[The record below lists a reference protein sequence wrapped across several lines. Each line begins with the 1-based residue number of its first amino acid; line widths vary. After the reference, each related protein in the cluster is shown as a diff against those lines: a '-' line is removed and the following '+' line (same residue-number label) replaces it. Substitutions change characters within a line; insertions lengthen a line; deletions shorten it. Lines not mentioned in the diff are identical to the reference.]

1 MPGIFSFNRK
11 ETAQT
16 APRKDK
22 TQFNPMPIGKGH
34 IKTILVTLSA
44 LVAFAANSIICRLAL
59 AEGAIDA
66 ASFSTIRLA
75 SGALV
80 LLGITAF
87 LGKTDRSQQRGDWVS
102 ASMLF
107 LYAVAFSFA
116 YITLGVGTGALLLF
130 GAVQATM
137 ILAGW
142 WSGERPRLIQWTGLS
157 LALGGLVWLV
167 FPGLNAPSV
176 EGAILMTTAGMAWG
190 IYSLRGRGSL
200 DPVAMTTK
208 NFVRSVPFV
217 LAVSLIMVAKI
228 HLSPEGIF
236 LAIFSGSLASGI
248 GYVAWYAALH
258 ALTAV
263 RAAMVQLSVPVLAAL
278 GGVIFLSETVS
289 MRLFISA
296 GAILIGIGLSISGQ
310 EPLAHEGKG
319 GSLVCR
325 GNGTP
330 HSRTPVG

>member
-1 MPGIFSFNRK
+1 MP
-11 ETAQT
+11 TV
-16 APRKDK
+16 
-22 TQFNPMPIGKGH
+22 KGH
-34 IKTILVTLSA
+34 LKTTLFTVSA

-59 AEGAIDA
+59 EGGAIDA
-66 ASFSTIRLA
+66 ASFSSIRLA

-80 LLGITAF
+80 LLGITA
-87 LGKTDRSQQRGDWVS
+87 LSGKTGRSQQPGDWVS

-116 YITLGVGTGALLLF
+116 YISLGVGTGALLLF

-142 WSGERPRLIQWTGLS
+142 CSGERPRPIQWTGLS

-167 FPGLNAPSV
+167 FPGLNAPSI

-190 IYSLRGRGSL
+190 IYSLRGRGSS

-208 NFVRSVPFV
+208 NFVRSVPLV
-217 LAVSLIMVAKI
+217 LVVSLIMMAKI
-228 HLSPEGIF
+228 HISLEGIF

-258 ALTAV
+258 GLTAI

-296 GAILIGIGLSISGQ
+296 GAILIGVGLSIAGQ
-310 EPLAHEGKG
+310 EPLAHERKG
-319 GSLVCR
+319 VSLICR
-325 GNGTP
+325 RNRTP
-330 HSRTPVG
+330 HSRTSIV